1 MADRETK
8 LFITPNSHQVLLHT
22 YLTGRE
28 ASALKSILLSSLK
41 MTMSDMESKKVDMGG
56 ISGET
61 LAEQERKTLEFLIVS
76 VDGSAE
82 NAVEKFLDLPS
93 SEYDAVLKEIEN
105 IKNPTT
111 PEN

>member
-41 MTMSDMESKKVDMGG
+41 MTMSDMQVFIDEF
-56 ISGET
+56 IT
-61 LAEQERKTLEFLIVS
+61 RLAEFYAG
-76 VDGSAE
+76 D
-82 NAVEKFLDLPS
+82 
-93 SEYDAVLKEIEN
+93 
-105 IKNPTT
+105 
-111 PEN
+111 